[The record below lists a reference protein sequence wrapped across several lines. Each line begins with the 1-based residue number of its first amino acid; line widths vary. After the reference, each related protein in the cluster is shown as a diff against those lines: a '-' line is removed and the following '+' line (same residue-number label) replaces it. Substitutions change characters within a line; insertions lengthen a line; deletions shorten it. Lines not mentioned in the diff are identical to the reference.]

1 MQGDPATE
9 PGDRSCETPAERGF
23 FWGWAVTVTQYIGLK
38 FLVGALAVAFI
49 ALGFGFGL
57 IGEWWE
63 RRRAKAYEAE
73 VREWEARL

>member
-1 MQGDPATE
+1 M
-9 PGDRSCETPAERGF
+9 
-23 FWGWAVTVTQYIGLK
+23 TVTQYIGLK